1 MLPLGAH
8 AETPLS
14 AIDWL
19 AEHSIK
25 GSPKLSSTPNLRE
38 NPALS
43 ATVSTDI
50 EVTVLRDIQR
60 DAVGLL
66 PPEVT
71 GLPVT
76 LWRNSTTQDLLSLLE
91 ASQVSQNPS
100 IQSLTMR
107 VMLAEG
113 DAPYDSNGKFNFLRA
128 KLEKLIQY
136 GAIDPALAMLERAAP
151 LPAPLVPI
159 LFDLSMYSEA
169 LEPACEQVLQLG
181 AAFEN
186 DSARIYCLAR
196 RGEWQSANIMLTTAE
211 ALQSLT
217 PRETAMLH
225 FFLETGSEKISDL
238 YFSADSVPTP
248 LEYRLYE
255 AFGEPVP
262 ANNLPLAFSVA
273 ELSGDKGWKAQLE
286 AAERLSKSGVFSDN
300 QLLGLLTKKPAP
312 ASGGIWDRVTMIQDL
327 EQALEANAP
336 ARISV
341 ALRTVWSALGTSAL
355 ATPIA
360 RLFYKRLVAANLLK
374 QDLVLVH
381 EMGLLT
387 DHYQDAAK
395 ALITR
400 SRKHRLEVAVALNR
414 FTFFSPRNEFEQAI
428 LKAYKTPRIPYSV
441 SNLLAQGKLGEVI
454 LNATL
459 QFEKGS
465 DGDLKDLI
473 EALSTLRHI
482 GLDDTARRATL
493 SLIKLGY

>member
-1 MLPLGAH
+1 MTVRVWLFCLMLPLSAY

-25 GSPKLSSTPNLRE
+25 GSPKLSSTPDLRE

-91 ASQVSQNPS
+91 ASKVSQNPS

-217 PRETAMLH
+217 PRETALLH
-225 FFLETGSEKISDL
+225 FFPG
-238 YFSADSVPTP
+238 
-248 LEYRLYE
+248 
-255 AFGEPVP
+255 
-262 ANNLPLAFSVA
+262 
-273 ELSGDKGWKAQLE
+273 KGNMSTHT
-286 AAERLSKSGVFSDN
+286 RDN
-300 QLLGLLTKKPAP
+300 
-312 ASGGIWDRVTMIQDL
+312 
-327 EQALEANAP
+327 
-336 ARISV
+336 
-341 ALRTVWSALGTSAL
+341 
-355 ATPIA
+355 
-360 RLFYKRLVAANLLK
+360 
-374 QDLVLVH
+374 
-381 EMGLLT
+381 
-387 DHYQDAAK
+387 
-395 ALITR
+395 
-400 SRKHRLEVAVALNR
+400 
-414 FTFFSPRNEFEQAI
+414 
-428 LKAYKTPRIPYSV
+428 
-441 SNLLAQGKLGEVI
+441 
-454 LNATL
+454 
-459 QFEKGS
+459 
-465 DGDLKDLI
+465 
-473 EALSTLRHI
+473 
-482 GLDDTARRATL
+482 
-493 SLIKLGY
+493 

>member
-1 MLPLGAH
+1 MLPLGVH

-19 AEHSIK
+19 AEHSKK
-25 GSPKLSSTPNLRE
+25 GSSKLSSTPNLRE

-43 ATVSTDI
+43 ANVSTDI

-181 AAFEN
+181 AAFDN

-255 AFGEPVP
+255 AFG
-262 ANNLPLAFSVA
+262 
-273 ELSGDKGWKAQLE
+273 
-286 AAERLSKSGVFSDN
+286 
-300 QLLGLLTKKPAP
+300 
-312 ASGGIWDRVTMIQDL
+312 
-327 EQALEANAP
+327 
-336 ARISV
+336 
-341 ALRTVWSALGTSAL
+341 
-355 ATPIA
+355 
-360 RLFYKRLVAANLLK
+360 
-374 QDLVLVH
+374 
-381 EMGLLT
+381 
-387 DHYQDAAK
+387 
-395 ALITR
+395 
-400 SRKHRLEVAVALNR
+400 
-414 FTFFSPRNEFEQAI
+414 
-428 LKAYKTPRIPYSV
+428 
-441 SNLLAQGKLGEVI
+441 
-454 LNATL
+454 
-459 QFEKGS
+459 
-465 DGDLKDLI
+465 
-473 EALSTLRHI
+473 
-482 GLDDTARRATL
+482 
-493 SLIKLGY
+493 

>member
-1 MLPLGAH
+1 MLPLGVH

-151 LPAPLVPI
+151 CPHLWCP
-159 LFDLSMYSEA
+159 FYS
-169 LEPACEQVLQLG
+169 
-181 AAFEN
+181 
-186 DSARIYCLAR
+186 I
-196 RGEWQSANIMLTTAE
+196 
-211 ALQSLT
+211 
-217 PRETAMLH
+217 
-225 FFLETGSEKISDL
+225 FLCIVKL
-238 YFSADSVPTP
+238 WNP
-248 LEYRLYE
+248 
-255 AFGEPVP
+255 P
-262 ANNLPLAFSVA
+262 ANRFS
-273 ELSGDKGWKAQLE
+273 
-286 AAERLSKSGVFSDN
+286 N
-300 QLLGLLTKKPAP
+300 
-312 ASGGIWDRVTMIQDL
+312 
-327 EQALEANAP
+327 
-336 ARISV
+336 
-341 ALRTVWSALGTSAL
+341 
-355 ATPIA
+355 
-360 RLFYKRLVAANLLK
+360 
-374 QDLVLVH
+374 
-381 EMGLLT
+381 
-387 DHYQDAAK
+387 
-395 ALITR
+395 
-400 SRKHRLEVAVALNR
+400 
-414 FTFFSPRNEFEQAI
+414 
-428 LKAYKTPRIPYSV
+428 
-441 SNLLAQGKLGEVI
+441 
-454 LNATL
+454 
-459 QFEKGS
+459 
-465 DGDLKDLI
+465 
-473 EALSTLRHI
+473 
-482 GLDDTARRATL
+482 
-493 SLIKLGY
+493 

>member
-1 MLPLGAH
+1 MLPLGVH

-238 YFSADSVPTP
+238 DFSADSVPTP

-262 ANNLPLAFSVA
+262 ANNLP
-273 ELSGDKGWKAQLE
+273 
-286 AAERLSKSGVFSDN
+286 
-300 QLLGLLTKKPAP
+300 
-312 ASGGIWDRVTMIQDL
+312 
-327 EQALEANAP
+327 LEANAP

-465 DGDLKDLI
+465 DGDLQDLI

>member
-1 MLPLGAH
+1 
-8 AETPLS
+8 
-14 AIDWL
+14 
-19 AEHSIK
+19 
-25 GSPKLSSTPNLRE
+25 
-38 NPALS
+38 
-43 ATVSTDI
+43 
-50 EVTVLRDIQR
+50 
-60 DAVGLL
+60 
-66 PPEVT
+66 
-71 GLPVT
+71 
-76 LWRNSTTQDLLSLLE
+76 
-91 ASQVSQNPS
+91 
-100 IQSLTMR
+100 
-107 VMLAEG
+107 
-113 DAPYDSNGKFNFLRA
+113 
-128 KLEKLIQY
+128 
-136 GAIDPALAMLERAAP
+136 
-151 LPAPLVPI
+151 
-159 LFDLSMYSEA
+159 
-169 LEPACEQVLQLG
+169 
-181 AAFEN
+181 
-186 DSARIYCLAR
+186 
-196 RGEWQSANIMLTTAE
+196 
-211 ALQSLT
+211 
-217 PRETAMLH
+217 MLH

-360 RLFYKRLVAANLLK
+360 RLFYKRLVEANLLK

-465 DGDLKDLI
+465 DGDLQDLI

>member
-1 MLPLGAH
+1 MLPLSAY

-25 GSPKLSSTPNLRE
+25 GSPKLSSTPDLRE

-91 ASQVSQNPS
+91 ASKVSQNPS

-217 PRETAMLH
+217 PRETALLH
-225 FFLETGSEKISDL
+225 FFLETGSEKTSDL
-238 YFSADSVPTP
+238 YFVTDSVLTP

-262 ANNLPLAFSVA
+262 ANDLPLAFSVA

-327 EQALEANAP
+327 EQALVANAP
-336 ARISV
+336 ARISD
-341 ALRTVWSALGTSAL
+341 ALRTVWSAMGNSAL

-360 RLFYKRLVAANLLK
+360 
-374 QDLVLVH
+374 
-381 EMGLLT
+381 
-387 DHYQDAAK
+387 
-395 ALITR
+395 
-400 SRKHRLEVAVALNR
+400 
-414 FTFFSPRNEFEQAI
+414 
-428 LKAYKTPRIPYSV
+428 
-441 SNLLAQGKLGEVI
+441 
-454 LNATL
+454 
-459 QFEKGS
+459 
-465 DGDLKDLI
+465 
-473 EALSTLRHI
+473 
-482 GLDDTARRATL
+482 
-493 SLIKLGY
+493 